1 MYKCTKQLKRKV
13 VIRNEIMI
21 HFGFPKPTTNI
32 QKPYFDDV
40 WTKKKLKHK
49 FDKILF
55 SILDYELNDEFYT
68 KKMRLNPFNET
79 LPIGF
84 KTALKRWIES
94 IALEGITTESILLDT
109 HYMYDKVN
117 DMANF

>member
-1 MYKCTKQLKRKV
+1 
-13 VIRNEIMI
+13 MI

-49 FDKILF
+49 FDKMFF
-55 SILDYELNDEFYT
+55 SILYYEFNDEFYI
-68 KKMRLNPFNET
+68 KKMRLNPFNKA
-79 LPIGF
+79 L
-84 KTALKRWIES
+84 TALKRWIKNVVP
-94 IALEGITTESILLDT
+94 EGIIVESILLDT

-117 DMANF
+117 DMAKNLVVIDKTNSTSFL